1 MNRSIRRDYDI
12 YYNLKQLEE
21 SGTDILVRIQ
31 ELQDVGY
38 NPIVQLDEI
47 IECLAMLRERISVE
61 M

>member
-21 SGTDILVRIQ
+21 SATDILVRMQ

-38 NPIVQLDEI
+38 NPLVQLDEI
-47 IECLAMLRERISVE
+47 IECLTILRERISVE
-61 M
+61 I

>member
-31 ELQDVGY
+31 ELQAVGY
-38 NPIVQLDEI
+38 NPILQLDEI
-47 IECLAMLRERISVE
+47 IECLIELKEQLLFE
-61 M
+61 T